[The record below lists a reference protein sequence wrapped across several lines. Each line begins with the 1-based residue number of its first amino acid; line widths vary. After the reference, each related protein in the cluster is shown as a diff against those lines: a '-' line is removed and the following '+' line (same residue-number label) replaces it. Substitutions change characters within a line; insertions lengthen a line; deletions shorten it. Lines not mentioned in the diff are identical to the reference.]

1 MRESVWVRVCERDNR
16 TRKIDRYIERKR
28 EIDKQRNKGGEIGA
42 ETKRERKEC
51 TPVNT
56 YEYVCV

>member
-1 MRESVWVRVCERDNR
+1 VCERDNR

-28 EIDKQRNKGGEIGA
+28 EIDKQRNKEGEIGA